1 MNKVASKTRQARQK
15 ETAEI
20 FTPNA
25 MVNEMLDQLP
35 QSVWGKNKTFLDPA
49 SGNGQFLVW
58 VLIRKIQRGIKPL
71 DALKSLYG
79 VDLMTDNTE
88 ECRGRLLQIA
98 RVFGKI
104 TSKHIIAVLSNVVC
118 KDSLKYDFEFDDKPT
133 QKEIDRWMR
142 IDFSKG
148 RHEVIQ
154 EFTGIIFPKKIKAEA
169 IYSYEA
175 A

>member
-25 MVNEMLDQLP
+25 MVNKMLDQLP
-35 QSVWGKNKTFLDPA
+35 NNVWSENKTFLDPA

-71 DALKSLYG
+71 DALKSIYG
-79 VDLMTDNTE
+79 VDLMPDNTE

-98 RVFGKI
+98 RFFGKI
-104 TSKHIIAVLSNVVC
+104 TRKHIAAVLSNVVC
-118 KDSLKYDFEFDDKPT
+118 KDSLKYDFEFDEKPS
-133 QKEIDRWMR
+133 QKEIDRWML

-154 EFTGIIFPKKIKAEA
+154 EFDLLMNHLGLGRMILD
-169 IYSYEA
+169 
-175 A
+175 